1 MPVSSERTL
10 DEKLAA
16 IADYF
21 GLGQV
26 HSFEHAPGT
35 NQNFLVT
42 TTEGD
47 YLFKIIV
54 NTTLEDVINGLPFL
68 QRLEAWQFE
77 ATAYYLQSPSGSEIG
92 RASCRERV

>member
-1 MPVSSERTL
+1 MPVPSERTL

-16 IADYF
+16 IADHF

-26 HSFEHAPGT
+26 HSFERAPGT

-54 NTTLEDVINGLPFL
+54 NTTLENVLHGLPFL
-68 QRLEAWQFE
+68 QRLEAYHFKVKQF
-77 ATAYYLQSPSGSEIG
+77 LD
-92 RASCRERV
+92 CFL